1 MADAPTLTSEAACID
16 RCIPK
21 GMAMAVQILL
31 LQELA
36 GNTMNPSELTAAAA
50 CYDRCIPKGQQPAV
64 IIYLLDQINGGGG
77 AGSQEVFAL
86 SGSDVPVAVPASGN
100 GMAYNEDGS
109 VWIYS
114 GGAWAQIIA

>member
-36 GNTMNPSELTAAAA
+36 GNTMTPSELTAAAA

-64 IIYLLDQINGGGG
+64 ITYLLDQINGGGG
-77 AGSQEVFAL
+77 TGSQEVFAL
-86 SGSDVPVAVPASGN
+86 PGSTSPVAVPASGN
-100 GMAYNEDGS
+100 GVAYNQDGT
-109 VWIYS
+109 VWVFS
-114 GGAWAQIIA
+114 GGSWNPIIA